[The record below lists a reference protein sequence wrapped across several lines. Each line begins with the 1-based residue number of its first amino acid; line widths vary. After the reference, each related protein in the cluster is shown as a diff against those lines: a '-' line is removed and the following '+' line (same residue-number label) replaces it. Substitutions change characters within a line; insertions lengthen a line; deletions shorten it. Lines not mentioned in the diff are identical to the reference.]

1 MSGWPDRGSASTGCR
16 TIWQQIL
23 GSRRGLFGPLP
34 LSLGRRAGLIG
45 PSFCMMEVPYK
56 SMQNYVGQN
65 CLSLVLRWPHILLT
79 LCVAS
84 RTSRELSQLV
94 TTSCNKMMHRV
105 DVKEIEACPEEEE
118 EQNDDVSPIRV
129 CLRPGAHRV
138 DPVAEDF
145 VALPP
150 PQDEEI
156 RMYLGPGAYRV
167 DPVDVDGLPRSHD
180 ADEQFSIST
189 DLPPQA
195 DVELATVEAWEV
207 DDNVLEGVLIQDE
220 SNIAA
225 EDFVGDDNDD
235 GENTEEESNKTS
247 CVQKTCLRV
256 AVGLMAI
263 TALGFGLGMG
273 LRPKSGNDEIDEVI
287 AKKEKEIYAIEEE
300 LAKKDEEIEDVI
312 AEAVNTQKDELFMYL
327 MTLYAAP
334 EINETERCRNGY
346 ASSCGECWC
355 AADDDWSGD
364 EGEFIC
370 PPYPT
375 GWIDSCT
382 PSERK
387 LKVSSHFKSYVRT
400 DSSSNAN
407 EDRLPI
413 IADNYSQ
420 TESPLVIPTSDGGVT
435 PCNPFGKSVDSANPF
450 ADLPLCFDFAV
461 AADIDQ
467 HVENAVCVFKLTGGA
482 NEVTPQTLAL
492 EEALASP
499 ENTEIIHTGPCGVCS
514 TPQDVVSL
522 IERTDSWYAV
532 SNSCVIASVMASG
545 TTVYGDTSLFKH
557 YFSCYHEILG
567 NSASCSMVLA
577 ALVLGTSMFC
587 DWQDSIFDT
596 MFQTGDAR
604 FWYGGKAPTCTSQ
617 DNGCS
622 IVSVEEL
629 FGLPELGLFNPHTQQ
644 ISILMDTTMK
654 CSAYL
659 EVANIAEHMIL
670 CPGDIL

>member
-1 MSGWPDRGSASTGCR
+1 
-16 TIWQQIL
+16 
-23 GSRRGLFGPLP
+23 
-34 LSLGRRAGLIG
+34 
-45 PSFCMMEVPYK
+45 
-56 SMQNYVGQN
+56 
-65 CLSLVLRWPHILLT
+65 
-79 LCVAS
+79 
-84 RTSRELSQLV
+84 
-94 TTSCNKMMHRV
+94 MMHRV
-105 DVKEIEACPEEEE
+105 DVKEIEACPEEVE
-118 EQNDDVSPIRV
+118 EQNDDVSPICV
-129 CLRPGAHRV
+129 CSGPGAYRV
-138 DPVAEDF
+138 DPVDF
-145 VALPP
+145 VALQP

-167 DPVDVDGLPRSHD
+167 DPVDVDGLPRSQD

-189 DLPPQA
+189 DLPPQEA
-195 DVELATVEAWEV
+195 DVELAAVEAWEV

-220 SNIAA
+220 SNTAA

-273 LRPKSGNDEIDEVI
+273 LRPKAGNDEIDEVI
-287 AKKEKEIYAIEEE
+287 AKKEKEIDAIEEE
-300 LAKKDEEIEDVI
+300 LAKKDEEIEDVM

-413 IADNYSQ
+413 LADYYSQ

-604 FWYGGKAPTCTSQ
+604 FWYGGKAPTCTSL

-644 ISILMDTTMK
+644 ISILMDTTLK

-659 EVANIAEHMIL
+659 EVANISEHMIL